1 MTYPDHIDV
10 AFYEFATEGERRVAV
25 RLVRAALDAG
35 YTISVN
41 DGEEWTVKRST
52 KAKAVLEA
60 LATTGED
67 VIRIRDADGVA
78 CGSFY
83 LVWGNADDGSELI
96 SDHSDNDACN
106 DLVALVEGR
115 ATATPPAWHGEA

>member
-1 MTYPDHIDV
+1 MNDLTQYATKGEGAV
-10 AFYEFATEGERRVAV
+10 AR
-25 RLVRAALDAG
+25 RLVKAALAAG
-35 YTISVN
+35 YAISVN

-115 ATATPPAWHGEA
+115 ATVAAPAWHGEA